1 MKKMLWAKLI
11 ICALF
16 CLGVSNAQAGETDSF
31 DQAFAKIA
39 QELEAA
45 KRGKSGGFRA
55 LSKAANAGKV
65 DFQIPLNNGRG
76 QAKTDKRCFGIS
88 LDCEA
93 TITGPSGIYSVQVGT
108 SAGSQYKFL
117 KLSQGKSVAFKLET
131 EGGFSSTTFSIDIQ
145 SDGPKSNQPVKVAL
159 AYSY

>member
-1 MKKMLWAKLI
+1 MKKALWANVI
-11 ICALF
+11 VCALF
-16 CLGVSNAQAGETDSF
+16 SLGLSSAQAGGAGTF

-39 QELEAA
+39 QELKAA
-45 KRGKSGGFRA
+45 QRDKSGGFQA
-55 LSKAANAGKV
+55 LSKTASSGKV
-65 DFQIPLNNGRG
+65 DFEITLNNGRG
-76 QAKTDKRCFGIS
+76 LAKTDKRCFGIT

-93 TITGPSGIYSVQVGT
+93 TITGPSGVYTVQVGT

-117 KLSQGKSVAFKLET
+117 KLTQGKPVAFKLET

-145 SDGPKSNQPVKVAL
+145 SDKPQSSQPVQVAL